1 MAPHSTHYDNNYD
14 DGYNISSAHKTNL
27 GFTAPLIDSISTFK
41 AKFQNW
47 AECEKSKAD
56 LRAESYRSSLVQEQ
70 AVIDSRLTELIDI
83 QREMGTNEKNDNSN
97 TVEGKED
104 IASRK
109 NILEEKS
116 AKVQIEI
123 LKLKTERD
131 NRNKRIQDI
140 ALEESKQRIRANDAS
155 SLKRMAE
162 ESKKTTIDDL
172 TRGIVSYK
180 KLGLD
185 FTQTGRDAGLE

>member
-1 MAPHSTHYDNNYD
+1 MAPHSSNYDSYD
-14 DGYNISSAHKTNL
+14 DGYNSQNGYNISNQKTNL

-56 LRAESYRSSLVQEQ
+56 LRAESYGNSLIQEQ
-70 AVIDSRLTELIDI
+70 AVIDSKLAELIDI

-97 TVEGKED
+97 KAEGKED

-109 NILEEKS
+109 KILEEKS
-116 AKVQIEI
+116 ARVQIEI

-131 NRNKRIQDI
+131 NRDKRVQG
-140 ALEESKQRIRANDAS
+140 K
-155 SLKRMAE
+155 
-162 ESKKTTIDDL
+162 
-172 TRGIVSYK
+172 
-180 KLGLD
+180 
-185 FTQTGRDAGLE
+185 